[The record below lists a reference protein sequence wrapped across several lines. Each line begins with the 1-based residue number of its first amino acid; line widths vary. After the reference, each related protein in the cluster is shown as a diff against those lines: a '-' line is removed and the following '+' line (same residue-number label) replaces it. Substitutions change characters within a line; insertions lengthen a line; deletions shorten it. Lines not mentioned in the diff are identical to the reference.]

1 MEIRQLVTFIKVVQF
16 QSFSK
21 AAENLGYS
29 QSAVTVQIRL
39 LEEDLNTKLFDRI
52 GKHITLT
59 AQGQQFLT
67 YAYNILNE
75 VNKAKLS
82 LNDDAELNKPL
93 HIGTIESLCFSKLP
107 PILSYF
113 RENHPKVAIRITTAS
128 PEELIE
134 MMEHNQVDLIY
145 ILDEPKYN
153 NNWNKVMEV
162 RENIVFVASPTSEP
176 AGTHHLK
183 LEKLLEYPFFLTE
196 KNANYRHALD
206 RYLASRKMI
215 LSPFLEISNTE
226 FIIKMLTESSGISF
240 LPYFTVQKSVEEGKL
255 TLLDVDNFHV
265 SMYRQIFYH
274 KDKWITRE
282 MAEFIRLAEEMG

>member
-1 MEIRQLVTFIKVVQF
+1 MEIRQLVTFIKVAQL

-52 GKHITLT
+52 GKHITVT
-59 AQGQQFLT
+59 AQGQEFLT
-67 YAYNILNE
+67 YAYSILNE
-75 VNKAKLS
+75 INKAKLS
-82 LNDDAELNKPL
+82 LNDDTELNKPL

-113 RENHPKVAIRITTAS
+113 RENYPKVAIRITTAS

-134 MMEHNQVDLIY
+134 MMEHNQLDLIY

-162 RENIVFVASPTSEP
+162 RENIVFVASSTSEP
-176 AGTHHLK
+176 ADIHRLTLG
-183 LEKLLEYPFFLTE
+183 KLLEYPFFLTE

-206 RYLASRKMI
+206 HYLASKKMI
-215 LSPFLEISNTE
+215 MSPFLEISNTE
-226 FIIKMLTESSGISF
+226 FIIKMLTESNGISF
-240 LPYFTVQKSVEEGKL
+240 LPYFTVRKSVEEGKL
-255 TLLDVDNFHV
+255 TLLEVDSFHV

-274 KDKWITRE
+274 KDKWMTRE
-282 MAEFIRLAEEMG
+282 MAEFIRLAEEIR

>member
-1 MEIRQLVTFIKVVQF
+1 MEIRQLITFIKVVQF
-16 QSFSK
+16 ESFSK

-39 LEEDLNTKLFDRI
+39 LEEDLNTRLFDRL

-82 LNDDAELNKPL
+82 LNNDAELNNPL
-93 HIGTIESLCFSKLP
+93 HIGTIQSLCFSKFP

-113 RENHPKVAIRITTAS
+113 RENYPKVAIRITTAS

-134 MMEHNQVDLIY
+134 MMEHNQLDMIY

-162 RENIVFVASPTSEP
+162 RENIVFVASPTSEL
-176 AGTHHLK
+176 AGIQHLK
-183 LEKLLEYPFFLTE
+183 LEQLLEYPFFLTE

-215 LSPFLEISNTE
+215 LSPSLEIGSTE
-226 FIIKMLTESSGISF
+226 FIIKMLTQSNGISF
-240 LPYFTVQKSVEEGKL
+240 LPYFTVRKSVEEGKL
-255 TLLDVDNFHV
+255 TLLDVDSFQV

>member
-21 AAENLGYS
+21 AAEHLGYS

-39 LEEDLNTKLFDRI
+39 LEEDLNTRLFDRI
-52 GKHITLT
+52 GKHISLT
-59 AQGQQFLT
+59 AQGQQFLA

-82 LNDDAELNKPL
+82 LNDDTELNKPL
-93 HIGTIESLCFSKLP
+93 HIGTIESLCFSKFP
-107 PILSYF
+107 SILIYF
-113 RENHPKVAIRITTAS
+113 REHHPGVAIRITTAS
-128 PEELIE
+128 PEELFE

-145 ILDEPKYN
+145 ILDEPQYN
-153 NNWNKVMEV
+153 NNWHKAMEIK
-162 RENIVFVASPTSEP
+162 EDIVFVASPDSEA
-176 AGTHHLK
+176 AGKKKLK
-183 LEKLLEYPFFLTE
+183 LEEMLDYPFFLTE

-206 RYLASRKMI
+206 RYLASREMI

-226 FIIKMLTESSGISF
+226 FIIKMLKESSGISF
-240 LPYFTVQKSVEEGKL
+240 LPYFAVRKNVEEGRL
-255 TLLDVDNFHV
+255 TVLDMDNFHV

-274 KDKWITRE
+274 KDKWVTRE
-282 MAEFIRLAEEMG
+282 MEEFIRLAVEME